1 VTEGTGRVPLD
12 YALLQNA
19 RHGDRAA
26 FDRLQK
32 RLEPD
37 VRRFVRRLIG
47 QSADVD
53 EVVQRTF
60 MALYVKAEHIESE
73 THLRPFVYRVARH
86 LCYDELRRQKRYD
99 FVPVNHGSDYDEN
112 EWVPVDRR
120 QAPDDATHWSMAY
133 ERVRRAIESLPE
145 AQRQT
150 LILHFEEDLTYAQT
164 AEAMDVDLGT
174 VKSRIHNARKRLR
187 ATVGPDMLRALG
199 IQKE

>member
-1 VTEGTGRVPLD
+1 MTEGTGRVPLD

-73 THLRPFVYRVARH
+73 NIRHLRHRNP
-86 LCYDELRRQKRYD
+86 
-99 FVPVNHGSDYDEN
+99 
-112 EWVPVDRR
+112 
-120 QAPDDATHWSMAY
+120 
-133 ERVRRAIESLPE
+133 
-145 AQRQT
+145 
-150 LILHFEEDLTYAQT
+150 
-164 AEAMDVDLGT
+164 
-174 VKSRIHNARKRLR
+174 
-187 ATVGPDMLRALG
+187 
-199 IQKE
+199 